1 MVNCYCSDK
10 LNDYHDST
18 YILHD
23 TTNDQIK
30 SFQGEIQGESH
41 TVSVKPLL
49 LPNLLTIHSTIPN
62 IKYTM
67 YVYVV
72 VHLVICN
79 TDRPYD
85 TLPTLVPLE

>member
-1 MVNCYCSDK
+1 M
-10 LNDYHDST
+10 

-41 TVSVKPLL
+41 TVSVKKIY
-49 LPNLLTIHSTIPN
+49 N
-62 IKYTM
+62 
-67 YVYVV
+67 VYVAM
-72 VHLVICN
+72 HLIICN